1 MCFFNFCIM
10 FQGKNMLLFA
20 EHLILY
26 QEGQEK
32 ELPMSKV
39 GHLSFTETQ
48 DHRLVTDVS
57 TSDTTCDKKNLV
69 VQWYIFL
76 VAQTDPVAHFYR
88 KIIFCYNKVIGIIFF
103 LWHFFAFVPTI
114 CSPTS
119 TENILLVKFEL
130 VAKLKFVNLKGFITC
145 VSIQQIFPDRLNLLQ
160 DKINII
166 HIFFETWCTRHL
178 QFQ

>member
-103 LWHFFAFVPTI
+103 SLALFCLCANHLLSHFYWKYSSCQVWTRCQAQI
-114 CSPTS
+114 C
-119 TENILLVKFEL
+119 EFEGFHYL
-130 VAKLKFVNLKGFITC
+130 CQHSANL
-145 VSIQQIFPDRLNLLQ
+145 S
-160 DKINII
+160 
-166 HIFFETWCTRHL
+166 W
-178 QFQ
+178 